1 MPSGGARSRS
11 GPAPDPTALRRDRK
25 DDKPW
30 VVLPASGREGEPP
43 AIPLDEFSSREA
55 VLWNELW
62 LTPQSTMWET
72 LHLEREVALY
82 VRSYIAAE
90 DIDAKAADRALVLRM
105 GDSLGLNTAGMHR
118 LRWTIGTVVEQDQSG
133 LPPARRARDRFRVV
147 DGAA

>member
-30 VVLPASGREGEPP
+30 VVLPASGREGEVPTFP
-43 AIPLDEFSSREA
+43 IGDPDPREL
-55 VLWNELW
+55 VLWAELW
-62 LTPQSTMWET
+62 RTPQAFMWEQ

-90 DIDAKAADRALVLRM
+90 NVEAKAADRALVLRM

-118 LRWTIGTVVEQDQSG
+118 LRWTIGTAAEEGQS
-133 LPPARRARDRFRVV
+133 
-147 DGAA
+147 DGG